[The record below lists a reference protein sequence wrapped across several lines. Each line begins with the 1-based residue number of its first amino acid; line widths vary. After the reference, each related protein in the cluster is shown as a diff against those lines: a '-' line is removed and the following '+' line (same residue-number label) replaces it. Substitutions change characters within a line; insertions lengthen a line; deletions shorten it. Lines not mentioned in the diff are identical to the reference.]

1 MKKKLL
7 ITAITILSVLFLYQL
22 FNIQSKKSDIEDVV
36 KSVCHTSGYDNW
48 YKVVH
53 NADGTYTAWCF
64 NYEWDTIHF
73 EM

>member
-1 MKKKLL
+1 MRKILL
-7 ITAITILSVLFLYQL
+7 QLAIIVLAIVFIFLML
-22 FNIQSKKSDIEDVV
+22 RVEHKTDMENVV
-36 KSVCHTSGYDNW
+36 KSVCLTSGYDNW

-53 NADGTYTAWCF
+53 NQDGTYTAWCF